1 MRWVG
6 YPSPVVGVIDFG
18 LAAREGAKHRN
29 LETHIGH
36 RRRRRTPRSE
46 NGIVQLMQPMER
58 HSGKGM
64 MRSVILHLPTQPA
77 HTPVGA
83 GTSRVD
89 QHVVLMR
96 QTQMFDRVL

>member
-6 YPSPVVGVIDFG
+6 YPSPVVGVIGFG
-18 LAAREGAKHRN
+18 LAAREGAKRRN

-58 HSGKGM
+58 HPGKGM
-64 MRSVILHLPTQPA
+64 MRRVILHLPTQPA
-77 HTPVGA
+77 HTPLGA
-83 GTSRVD
+83 GPPPLAQPISLVRP
-89 QHVVLMR
+89 
-96 QTQMFDRVL
+96 TQ